1 MKISKETLSHKIK
14 ITFNIKKFDI
24 IHMQEIKREIN
35 QVITNN
41 PNNILIDFS
50 NVSFIDSSGLSVIIG
65 IFKQLNTLNKKL
77 ELCGLQEQPIEL
89 FELTQLHK
97 LLTIIDNCNN

>member
-1 MKISKETLSHKIK
+1 MNISIETLNDKIK
-14 ITFNIKKFDI
+14 ITLNIKKFNI
-24 IHMQEIKREIN
+24 IHMQAIKKEIN
-35 QVITNN
+35 QEIKNN

-65 IFKQLNTLNKKL
+65 VFKQLNSLNKKL

-97 LLTIIDNCNN
+97 LLTIIDNSNN

>member
-1 MKISKETLSHKIK
+1 MQTTIERLNNKIK
-14 ITFNIKKFDI
+14 VTLNVKRFDITHMQNIKK
-24 IHMQEIKREIN
+24 EIN
-35 QVITNN
+35 QKIKDN
-41 PNNILIDFS
+41 PNDILIDFS

-65 IFKQLNTLNKKL
+65 IFKQLNGFNKKL

-97 LLTIIDNCNN
+97 IFTIIDKCNN

>member
-1 MKISKETLSHKIK
+1 MKIIVETLNNKIK
-14 ITFNIKKFDI
+14 ITLNIKKFDI
-24 IHMQEIKREIN
+24 IHMQEIKKEIN
-35 QVITNN
+35 QEIKNN

-65 IFKQLNTLNKKL
+65 IFKQLNILNKEL

-97 LLTIIDNCNN
+97 LLTIIDNCNS

>member
-1 MKISKETLSHKIK
+1 MKITIEKLSNKKK
-14 ITFNIKKFDI
+14 ITLNIKKFDI
-24 IHMQEIKREIN
+24 IHMQDIKKEIN
-35 QVITNN
+35 QEITDT
-41 PNNILIDFS
+41 PSNIIIDFS

-65 IFKQLNTLNKKL
+65 IFKQLNKLNKKL

-97 LLTIIDNCNN
+97 LITIIDNCNS